1 MRRPGP
7 FDAASRRIYTD
18 ICTGQSC
25 IAFNFAARGR
35 RVNDIGEALA
45 RGARKG
51 IRTTWILARAVV
63 PAYMAVSLLARTPA
77 LDWIAKGAGP
87 LLRWF
92 GLPGEAALPLILGLF
107 VNLYSA
113 LGAAASLTL
122 TAKEATILA
131 LILSMAHALV
141 VETAVTSQIGVPARF
156 ALAVRL
162 GLAVLLALV
171 VNIVW
176 RV

>member
-1 MRRPGP
+1 
-7 FDAASRRIYTD
+7 TD

-92 GLPGEAALPLILGLF
+92 GLPG
-107 VNLYSA
+107 
-113 LGAAASLTL
+113 AAASLTL

>member
-1 MRRPGP
+1 M
-7 FDAASRRIYTD
+7 
-18 ICTGQSC
+18 
-25 IAFNFAARGR
+25 
-35 RVNDIGEALA
+35 NDIGEALA

>member
-1 MRRPGP
+1 M
-7 FDAASRRIYTD
+7 SD
-18 ICTGQSC
+18 I
-25 IAFNFAARGR
+25 RG
-35 RVNDIGEALA
+35 VLA

-51 IRTTWILARAVV
+51 VQTTLELAKAIV
-63 PAYMAVSLLARTPA
+63 PAYVVVSITARTPL
-77 LDWIAKGAGP
+77 LDWIASAAGP
-87 LLRWF
+87 LLRWL
-92 GLPGEAALPLILGLF
+92 GLPGEAAVPIILGLF

-113 LGAAASLTL
+113 IGAMASLTL
-122 TAKEATILA
+122 TAKETTLIAI
-131 LILSMAHALV
+131 ILSMAHSLV

-162 GLAVLLALV
+162 GLAVLLAFV